1 MHRIVISSFVA
12 LCSLALAHVA
22 CAAPATPAKA
32 GKNPVVVMKTN
43 LGSIKIEL
51 NQEKAPK
58 SVENFLKYVDAKH
71 YDGTIFHRVIAG
83 FMIQGGG
90 FDKTLNEKKTNPPIE
105 NESKN
110 GLKNV
115 RGSIAMARTS
125 VPNSATSQF
134 YINVVDNKGLDYPSP
149 DGVGYAVF
157 GSVVEG
163 MDTVDKIR
171 NVKTGPKGPFG
182 SDVPQETVVI
192 ESVRREK

>member
-1 MHRIVISSFVA
+1 MHRIVVSSLVA
-12 LCSLALAHVA
+12 LCTLALAHVA
-22 CAAPATPAKA
+22 CAAPAAPAKT
-32 GKNPVVVMKTN
+32 GKSPVVVMKTS
-43 LGSIKIEL
+43 LGSVKIEL
-51 NQEKAPK
+51 NQEKAPI
-58 SVENFLKYVDAKH
+58 SVANFLKYVDAKH
-71 YDGTIFHRVIAG
+71 YDGTVFHRVIAN

-90 FDKTLNEKKTNPPIE
+90 FDKSLVEKKTNPPIE

-134 YINVVDNKGLDYPSP
+134 YINVKDNPNLDYPSF

-157 GSVVEG
+157 GTVVEG
-163 MDTVDKIR
+163 MDVVDKIR
-171 NVKTGPKGPFG
+171 NVKTGAKGPFG